1 MFLTYSSKYISYVSK
16 TNSVTKVPDHRR
28 APCRFC

>member
-16 TNSVTKVPDHRR
+16 TNSVTKVLSNRR